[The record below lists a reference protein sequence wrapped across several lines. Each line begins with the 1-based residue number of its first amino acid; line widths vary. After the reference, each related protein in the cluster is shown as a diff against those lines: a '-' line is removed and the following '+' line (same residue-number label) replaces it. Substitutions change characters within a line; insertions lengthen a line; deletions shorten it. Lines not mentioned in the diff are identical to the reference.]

1 MEGCVLAGTNNLFT
15 VECSD
20 NVVRNCTIKGK
31 VLKSEKEFYN
41 PIAPGD
47 VVQIE
52 KKYFVKLKDKVCK
65 KDKLDYC
72 EKCKNGLLL
81 KEDKKSPSFTTRPT
95 VIEWKTD
102 YECFITLTEGKFHE
116 VRRIFETLGN
126 CVIILKRISF
136 YNYDLGTLKEG
147 KIKKL

>member
-1 MEGCVLAGTNNLFT
+1 MFRKRED
-15 VECSD
+15 E
-20 NVVRNCTIKGK
+20 
-31 VLKSEKEFYN
+31 
-41 PIAPGD
+41 
-47 VVQIE
+47 
-52 KKYFVKLKDKVCK
+52 LKDKNYEDVLK
-65 KDKLDYC
+65 YNVYDAIAIRALEQKDKLDYC

-95 VIEWKTD
+95 VIEWKND